1 MRRILGLLYFM
12 CTLSAAADPLTIER
26 IFADPALAGPTPR
39 GVKIAPDGSRVGL
52 LRGRADDQ
60 HQLDLWTYDL
70 KTRALHLA
78 VDSRKL
84 LPNEQLSDVEKG
96 RRERARIADLRA
108 WVEQAVAEGR
118 HQPPRESASHALCAR
133 LAPMPSLAFEHP

>member
-1 MRRILGLLYFM
+1 MHRTLGLLCLM

-70 KTRALHLA
+70 KTRSPAGPCVQRPVSARASPTSTALWTMCGHRMA
-78 VDSRKL
+78 GACCSR
-84 LPNEQLSDVEKG
+84 
-96 RRERARIADLRA
+96 
-108 WVEQAVAEGR
+108 
-118 HQPPRESASHALCAR
+118 
-133 LAPMPSLAFEHP
+133 